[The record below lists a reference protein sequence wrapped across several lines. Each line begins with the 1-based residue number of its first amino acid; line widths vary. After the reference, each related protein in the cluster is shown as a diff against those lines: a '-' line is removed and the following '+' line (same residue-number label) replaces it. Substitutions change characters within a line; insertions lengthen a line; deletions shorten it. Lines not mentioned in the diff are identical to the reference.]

1 MYKKKEDLTVP
12 PGNMAWPFFLRCGP
26 HDRAMTQVSS
36 PPLGA
41 MEIPRQS
48 EELNQGAGLATS
60 FAHDRAWA
68 GVCPCRSMSLQ
79 NKAIYPPRLTAGQ
92 ASCLVGGD
100 DDRDVERA
108 YPY

>member
-12 PGNMAWPFFLRCGP
+12 PANMAWPFFLRCGP

-60 FAHDRAWA
+60 FAHDRAWT
-68 GVCPCRSMSLQ
+68 GVVCVPVEACLSKTKQ
-79 NKAIYPPRLTAGQ
+79 FTRL
-92 ASCLVGGD
+92 V
-100 DDRDVERA
+100 
-108 YPY
+108 